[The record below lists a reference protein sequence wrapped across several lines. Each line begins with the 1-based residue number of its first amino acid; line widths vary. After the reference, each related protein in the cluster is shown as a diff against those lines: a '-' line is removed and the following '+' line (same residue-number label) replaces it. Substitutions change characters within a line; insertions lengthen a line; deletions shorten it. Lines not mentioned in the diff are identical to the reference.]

1 MHTKDWQVH
10 GKQRRQY
17 GGALLSFDP
26 VYNDDDNYKDNDNDE
41 DDNFIDYD
49 DEKFLI
55 IMVRWK
61 TRCSATSITSARPTA
76 NWCQNFVRFDKNII
90 WNIACE

>member
-10 GKQRRQY
+10 GKQWRQS

-26 VYNDDDNYKDNDNDE
+26 VYNDEDNYKDNDND
-41 DDNFIDYD
+41 DNFIDYN

-61 TRCSATSITSARPTA
+61 TRCSATSITFARPTA
-76 NWCQNFVRFDKNII
+76 SWCQNFARFEKKNII
-90 WNIACE
+90 CD